1 MTTVFFDVR
10 DAVRGLCRDRAYAV
24 AVLLTLAL
32 TIGGSTAVFSI
43 VDGVLLKPLGYPDA
57 HRLVTI
63 QEGWNELRLLTSG
76 IEVNEQH
83 FEYWRQRAT
92 TFESMAQYIVL
103 PANLTGVGDATQ
115 IPVGRVSGSLFDVLR
130 VQAARGRALNPS
142 DEPSGRPEVAVI
154 SDACWRQRFA
164 ADPAIV
170 GRSIVLD
177 GKPRT
182 IVGVLGPEFRL
193 PTERLVS
200 SGEAFVPIHMDTER
214 VGWVGDHNNEAF
226 GRLRD
231 GVSLQQA
238 RAELDL
244 LQRRVSEIATNEA
257 KEPVSLTSV
266 VRPLSETVVG
276 RSRRGLLLLLGA
288 IAAVLLIAC
297 ANLANLSLTRA
308 IGRLRDAAIR
318 SAIGASRSRL
328 AVRSMVE
335 QVVLSLSGGAFG
347 LAVAWAAL
355 RVFVRTAPIDLPR
368 VNEVAIDARVLAF
381 AAAVST
387 IAGIAVSALPAW
399 RQSRVDVE
407 RQLRAGALT
416 TTSDRGGIRARAALL
431 TLQIGLSVA
440 LLVVTGLLAGSLVR
454 VMNVDRGFA
463 AEPVLLV
470 PVSLPANR
478 YPTEASL
485 IVAYDRLL
493 PAVRALPGVTSASVI
508 SAPPLSGSGQVNSVV
523 PAGSAL
529 PRSRHPSA
537 NYRFVGPEFFQTIG
551 IAVLRGRAF
560 TDAERPPAHMMP
572 ALISDRTA
580 QRLWPDQ
587 DALGKQFSRGIPGEA
602 GFEVVG
608 IVADAKLTS
617 LERTPPLMVYLPYW
631 WRSRMTTQLIVKTAG
646 DPAAIMPAVRRA
658 VSGVDDEI
666 AIGNAR
672 PLDELVGTSMA
683 GRRYQVQ
690 LFVAFAAVALF
701 IAVLGVYA
709 VTAYGV
715 SQRRRELNIRAALGA
730 SPAHVLGMVARQ
742 SGRPIVAG
750 LAAGMIG
757 ALALS
762 GVVASLLFEVQARD
776 PRILAAVTLI
786 VGAIAALATFVAA
799 RQGLTYDPAAA
810 LRED

>member
-1 MTTVFFDVR
+1 MFFDVR
-10 DAVRGLCRDRAYAV
+10 DALRGLRRDRAYAA
-24 AVLLTLAL
+24 AVVLTLAL

-43 VDGVLLKPLGYPDA
+43 VDGVLLKPLGYPEA

-63 QEGWNELRLLTSG
+63 QEGWNELRLLSSG

-83 FEYWRQRAT
+83 FEYWRGRAT

-103 PANLTGVGDATQ
+103 PANLTGAGDATQ
-115 IPVGRVSGSLFDVLR
+115 IPVGRVSGSFFDVLR
-130 VQAARGRALNPS
+130 VQAARGRVLNPS

-164 ADPAIV
+164 SDPAIV

-177 GKPRT
+177 GKPRI

-193 PTERLVS
+193 PTERLAS
-200 SGEAFVPIHMDTER
+200 SGEAFVPIHMDAER

-231 GVSLQQA
+231 GVSLEQA

-244 LQRRVSEIATNEA
+244 LQRRVSEIATRDA

-288 IAAVLLIAC
+288 IGAVLVIAC

-328 AVRSMVE
+328 IVRSMVE
-335 QVVLSLSGGAFG
+335 QVALSLSGGAFG

-368 VNEVAIDARVLAF
+368 VNEVAIDGRVLAF

-407 RQLRAGALT
+407 RTLRAGALT
-416 TTSDRGGIRARAALL
+416 TTSDRGGIRARGALL
-431 TLQIGLSVA
+431 ALQIALSLA

-463 AEPVLLV
+463 AERVLLV

-478 YPTEASL
+478 YPTEISL
-485 IVAYDRLL
+485 VAAYDRLL
-493 PAVRALPGVTSASVI
+493 PTVRALPGVTSASVI
-508 SAPPLSGSGQVNSVV
+508 SASPLSGSGQVNSVV
-523 PAGSAL
+523 PAGSTR
-529 PRSRHPSA
+529 PRSEQPSA
-537 NYRFVGPEFFQTIG
+537 NYRFVGPEFFQTMG
-551 IAVLRGRAF
+551 IAVLRGRTF

-631 WRSRMTTQLIVKTAG
+631 WRSRMTTQLVVKTAG
-646 DPAAIMPAVRRA
+646 DPAAIVPAVRRA
-658 VSGVDDEI
+658 VSGVDEEI

-672 PLDELVGTSMA
+672 PLEQLVGTSMA

-690 LFVAFAAVALF
+690 LFVAFGVVALF
-701 IAVLGVYA
+701 IAALGVYA

-730 SPAHVLGMVARQ
+730 RPGQVLGMVARQ
-742 SGRPIVAG
+742 SGGPIVAG
-750 LAAGMIG
+750 LAAGVIG
-757 ALALS
+757 AVALS
-762 GVVASLLFEVQARD
+762 GVVASLLFEVQASD
-776 PRILAAVTLI
+776 PRILAAITLM

>member
-1 MTTVFFDVR
+1 MFFDVR
-10 DAVRGLCRDRAYAV
+10 DALRGLRRDRAYAA
-24 AVLLTLAL
+24 AVVLTLAL

-43 VDGVLLKPLGYPDA
+43 VDGVLLKPLGYPEA

-63 QEGWNELRLLTSG
+63 QEGWNELRLLSSG

-83 FEYWRQRAT
+83 FEYWRGRAT

-103 PANLTGVGDATQ
+103 PANLTGAGDATQ
-115 IPVGRVSGSLFDVLR
+115 ILVGRVSGSFFDVLR
-130 VQAARGRALNPS
+130 VQAARGRVLNPS

-154 SDACWRQRFA
+154 SDAGWRQRFA
-164 ADPAIV
+164 SDPAIV

-177 GKPRT
+177 GKPRI

-200 SGEAFVPIHMDTER
+200 SGEAFVPIHMDAER

-231 GVSLQQA
+231 GVSLEQA

-244 LQRRVSEIATNEA
+244 LQRRVSEIATHEA

-288 IAAVLLIAC
+288 IGAVLLIAC

-308 IGRLRDAAIR
+308 TGRLRDAAIR

-328 AVRSMVE
+328 IVRAMVE
-335 QVVLSLSGGAFG
+335 QVALSLSGGAFG

-368 VNEVAIDARVLAF
+368 VNEVAIDGRVMAF
-381 AAAVST
+381 AAAVSA

-407 RQLRAGALT
+407 RTLRAGALT
-416 TTSDRGGIRARAALL
+416 TTSDRGGIRARGALL
-431 TLQIGLSVA
+431 ALQIALSLA

-454 VMNVDRGFA
+454 VINVDRGFA
-463 AEPVLLV
+463 AERVLLV

-478 YPTEASL
+478 YPTEISL
-485 IVAYDRLL
+485 VAAYDRLL
-493 PAVRALPGVTSASVI
+493 PTVRALPGVASASVI
-508 SAPPLSGSGQVNSVV
+508 SASPLSGSGQVNSVV
-523 PAGSAL
+523 PAGSTR
-529 PRSRHPSA
+529 PRSEQPSA
-537 NYRFVGPEFFQTIG
+537 NYRFVGPEFFQTMG
-551 IAVLRGRAF
+551 IAVLRGRTF
-560 TDAERPPAHMMP
+560 TNEERPPAHMMP

-631 WRSRMTTQLIVKTAG
+631 WRSRMTTQLVVKTAG

-658 VSGVDDEI
+658 VSGVDEEI

-672 PLDELVGTSMA
+672 PLEQLVGTSMA

-690 LFVAFAAVALF
+690 LFVAFGVVALF
-701 IAVLGVYA
+701 IAALGVYA

-730 SPAHVLGMVARQ
+730 QPGQVLGMVARQ
-742 SGRPIVAG
+742 SGGPIVAG
-750 LAAGMIG
+750 LAAGVIG
-757 ALALS
+757 AVGLS
-762 GVVASLLFEVQARD
+762 RVVASLLFEVQARD
-776 PRILAAVTLI
+776 PRILAAITLM
-786 VGAIAALATFVAA
+786 VGAVAALATFVAA
-799 RQGLTYDPAAA
+799 RQGLTYDPASA

>member
-1 MTTVFFDVR
+1 VATVFFDVR
-10 DAVRGLCRDRAYAV
+10 DALRSLRRDRAYAA
-24 AVLLTLAL
+24 AVVLTLAL

-43 VDGVLLKPLGYPDA
+43 VDGVLLKPLGYPEA

-63 QEGWNELRLLTSG
+63 QEGWNELRLLSSG
-76 IEVNEQH
+76 MEVNEQH
-83 FEYWRQRAT
+83 FEYWRGRAT

-103 PANLTGVGDATQ
+103 PANLTGAGDATQ
-115 IPVGRVSGSLFDVLR
+115 IPVGRVSGSFFEVLR
-130 VQAARGRALNPS
+130 VQAARGRVLKPS

-154 SDACWRQRFA
+154 SDVCWRQRFA
-164 ADPAIV
+164 SDPAIV

-200 SGEAFVPIHMDTER
+200 SGEAFVPIHMDAER

-231 GVSLQQA
+231 GVSLEQA

-244 LQRRVSEIATNEA
+244 LQLRVSEVATAEA

-276 RSRRGLLLLLGA
+276 RARRGLLLLLGA
-288 IAAVLLIAC
+288 IGAVLLIAC

-328 AVRSMVE
+328 IVRSMVE
-335 QVVLSLSGGAFG
+335 QLVLSLSGGACG

-368 VNEVAIDARVLAF
+368 VNEVTIDGRVLAF

-387 IAGIAVSALPAW
+387 IAGIVVSALPAW
-399 RQSRVDVE
+399 RQSRLDVE

-416 TTSDRGGIRARAALL
+416 TTSDRSGIRARGALL
-431 TLQIGLSVA
+431 ALQIGLSVA

-463 AEPVLLV
+463 AERVLLV
-470 PVSLPANR
+470 PLSLPANR
-478 YPTEASL
+478 YPTEVSL
-485 IVAYDRLL
+485 IAAYDRLL
-493 PAVRALPGVTSASVI
+493 PSVRALPSVTSASVI
-508 SAPPLSGSGQVNSVV
+508 SASPLSGSGQVNPVV
-523 PAGSAL
+523 PGGSTR
-529 PRSRHPSA
+529 PRSQHPSA
-537 NYRFVGPEFFQTIG
+537 NFRFVGPEFFQTMG

-560 TDAERPPAHMMP
+560 TDAERPPTHMMP
-572 ALISDRTA
+572 AMISDRTA

-631 WRSRMTTQLIVKTAG
+631 WRSRLTTQLVVKTAG

-672 PLDELVGTSMA
+672 PLEQLVGTSMA

-690 LFVAFAAVALF
+690 LFVAFGVVALF
-701 IAVLGVYA
+701 IAALGVYA

-730 SPAHVLGMVARQ
+730 QPAHILSMVARQ
-742 SGRPIVAG
+742 SGGPIVAG
-750 LAAGMIG
+750 LAAGAIG
-757 ALALS
+757 AVALS
-762 GVVASLLFEVQARD
+762 GVVDSLLFEVQARD
-776 PRILAAVTLI
+776 PRVLAAVTAT
-786 VGAIAALATFVAA
+786 VGAIAALATLIAA
-799 RQGLTYDPAAA
+799 RQSLTYEPVAA

>member
-1 MTTVFFDVR
+1 MATVFFDIR
-10 DAVRGLCRDRAYAV
+10 DALRGLRRDRAYAA
-24 AVLLTLAL
+24 AVVLTLAL

-43 VDGVLLKPLGYPDA
+43 VDGVLLKPLGYDEA
-57 HRLVTI
+57 QRLVSI
-63 QEGWNELRLLTSG
+63 QERWNELRLPSPG
-76 IEVNEQH
+76 IEINEQH
-83 FEYWRQRAT
+83 FEYWRKRAT

-103 PANLTGVGDATQ
+103 PANLTSAGDATQ
-115 IPVGRVSGSLFDVLR
+115 IPVGRVSGSFFGVLR
-130 VQAARGRALNPS
+130 VPAARGRVLNPS

-154 SDACWRQRFA
+154 SDSCWRQRFA
-164 ADPAIV
+164 SDPAIV

-193 PTERLVS
+193 PTERLVAP
-200 SGEAFVPIHMDTER
+200 GEAFVPIHMDAER
-214 VGWVGDHNNEAF
+214 VGWVGDHNNEAV
-226 GRLRD
+226 GRLRN
-231 GVSLQQA
+231 GVSLEQA

-244 LQRRVSEIATNEA
+244 LQRQVSEIATNEA

-276 RSRRGLLLLLGA
+276 QSRRGLLLLLGA
-288 IAAVLLIAC
+288 IGAVLLIAC

-328 AVRSMVE
+328 IVRSMVE
-335 QVVLSLSGGAFG
+335 QVALSLSGGALG
-347 LAVAWAAL
+347 LAVAWTAL

-368 VNEVAIDARVLAF
+368 VNEVAIDGRVLAF

-387 IAGIAVSALPAW
+387 IAGIAVAALPAW

-416 TTSDRGGIRARAALL
+416 TTSDRGGIRARAVLL
-431 TLQIGLSVA
+431 ALQIALSLA

-463 AEPVLLV
+463 AERVLLV
-470 PVSLPANR
+470 PVSLPLNR
-478 YPTEASL
+478 YPTEVSL
-485 IVAYDRLL
+485 IAAYDRLL
-493 PAVRALPGVTSASVI
+493 PTVRALPGVASVSLLSAS
-508 SAPPLSGSGQVNSVV
+508 PLSGSGQVNAVV
-523 PAGSAL
+523 PAGSTR
-529 PRSRHPSA
+529 PRSEHPSA
-537 NYRFVGPEFFQTIG
+537 NYRFVGPEFFETMG
-551 IAVLRGRAF
+551 ITVLRGRAF
-560 TDAERPPAHMMP
+560 TDAERPPTHLMP

-580 QRLWPDQ
+580 QRLWPGQ
-587 DALGKQFSRGIPGEA
+587 NALGKQFSRGIPGEA

-631 WRSRMTTQLIVKTAG
+631 WRSRLTTQLVVKTAG

-666 AIGNAR
+666 AIGGAR
-672 PLDELVGTSMA
+672 PLEQLVSTSMA
-683 GRRYQVQ
+683 GRRYQVR
-690 LFVAFAAVALF
+690 LFVAFGVVALF
-701 IAVLGVYA
+701 IAALGVYA

-730 SPAHVLGMVARQ
+730 QPAHVLGMVARQ
-742 SGRPIVAG
+742 SAGPVVAG
-750 LAAGMIG
+750 LATGVIG
-757 ALALS
+757 AVALS
-762 GVVASLLFEVQARD
+762 GAVASLLFEVQARD
-776 PRILAAVTLI
+776 PRILAAVTLT
-786 VGAIAALATFVAA
+786 VAGIAALATFVAA

>member
-1 MTTVFFDVR
+1 MATGFFDLR
-10 DAVRGLCRDRAYAV
+10 DAFRGLRRDRPYAV
-24 AVLLTLAL
+24 TVLVTLAL

-43 VDGVLLKPLGYPDA
+43 VDGVLLKPLGYPEA

-63 QEGWNELRLLTSG
+63 QEGWNELRLNSSG

-83 FEYWRQRAT
+83 FEYWRGRAT

-103 PANLTGVGDATQ
+103 PANLTGAGDATQ
-115 IPVGRVSGSLFDVLR
+115 IPVGRVSGSFFDVLR
-130 VQAARGRALNPS
+130 VQAARGRVLHPS

-154 SDACWRQRFA
+154 ADACWRQRFA
-164 ADPAIV
+164 SDPAIV

-177 GKPRT
+177 GKMRT

-200 SGEAFVPIHMDTER
+200 SGEAFVPIHMDAER

-231 GVSLQQA
+231 GVSPEQA

-257 KEPVSLTSV
+257 KEPVSLSSV

-288 IAAVLLIAC
+288 IGAVLLIAC

-308 IGRLRDAAIR
+308 IGRLREAAIR
-318 SAIGASRSRL
+318 SAIGASQSRL
-328 AVRSMVE
+328 IVRSMVE
-335 QVVLSLSGGAFG
+335 QVVLSLSGGVFG
-347 LAVAWAAL
+347 LAVAWVAL

-368 VNEVAIDARVLAF
+368 VNEVAIDGRVLAF

-399 RQSRVDVE
+399 RQSRVDLE

-416 TTSDRGGIRARAALL
+416 TTSDRGGIRARGALL
-431 TLQIGLSVA
+431 ALQIALSLA

-454 VMNVDRGFA
+454 VMNVDRGFT
-463 AEPVLLV
+463 AEGVLLV

-478 YPTEASL
+478 YPTEVSL
-485 IVAYDRLL
+485 IAAYDRLL
-493 PAVRALPGVTSASVI
+493 PMVRALPGVTSASVI
-508 SAPPLSGSGQVNSVV
+508 SASPLSGSGQVNAVV
-523 PAGSAL
+523 PAGSAR
-529 PRSRHPSA
+529 PRSEHPSA
-537 NYRFVGPEFFQTIG
+537 NYRFVGPEFFQTMG

-631 WRSRMTTQLIVKTAG
+631 WRSRMTTQLVVKTAG
-646 DPAAIMPAVRRA
+646 VPAAIMPAVRRA
-658 VSGVDDEI
+658 VNSVDDEI

-672 PLDELVGTSMA
+672 PLEQLVGTSMA

-690 LFVAFAAVALF
+690 LFVAFGVVALF
-701 IAVLGVYA
+701 IAALGVYA

-730 SPAHVLGMVARQ
+730 QPAHVLGMVARQ
-742 SGRPIVAG
+742 SGGPIIAGLVAG
-750 LAAGMIG
+750 VIG
-757 ALALS
+757 AVALS
-762 GVVASLLFEVQARD
+762 GVVASLLFDVQARD
-776 PRILAAVTLI
+776 PRILAAITLM

>member
-1 MTTVFFDVR
+1 MFFDVR
-10 DAVRGLCRDRAYAV
+10 DTLRGLRRDRAYAA
-24 AVLLTLAL
+24 AVVVTLAL

-43 VDGVLLKPLGYPDA
+43 VDGVLLKPLGYPEA

-63 QEGWNELRLLTSG
+63 QEGWNELRLLSSG

-83 FEYWRQRAT
+83 FEYWRGRAT

-103 PANLTGVGDATQ
+103 PANLTGAGDATQ
-115 IPVGRVSGSLFDVLR
+115 IPVGRVSGSFFDVLR
-130 VQAARGRALNPS
+130 VLAARGRVLNPS

-164 ADPAIV
+164 SDPAIV

-200 SGEAFVPIHMDTER
+200 SGEAFVPIHMDAER

-231 GVSLQQA
+231 GVSLEQA

-244 LQRRVSEIATNEA
+244 LQRRVSEIATREA
-257 KEPVSLTSV
+257 REPVSLTSV

-276 RSRRGLLLLLGA
+276 QSRRGLLLLLGA
-288 IAAVLLIAC
+288 ISAVLLIAC

-308 IGRLRDAAIR
+308 IGRLRDSAIR

-328 AVRSMVE
+328 IAGSMVE

-368 VNEVAIDARVLAF
+368 VNEVAIDGRVLAF
-381 AAAVST
+381 AAGVST

-407 RQLRAGALT
+407 RTLRAGALT
-416 TTSDRGGIRARAALL
+416 TTSDRGGIRARGVLLALQIALSLALL
-431 TLQIGLSVA
+431 A
-440 LLVVTGLLAGSLVR
+440 VTGLLAGSLVR

-463 AEPVLLV
+463 AERVLLV

-478 YPTEASL
+478 YPTEVSL
-485 IVAYDRLL
+485 VAAYDRLL
-493 PAVRALPGVTSASVI
+493 PTVRALPGVTSASVI
-508 SAPPLSGSGQVNSVV
+508 SASPLSGSGQVNAVV
-523 PAGSAL
+523 PAGSTR
-529 PRSRHPSA
+529 PRSEHPSA
-537 NYRFVGPEFFQTIG
+537 NYRFVGPEFFQTMG
-551 IAVLRGRAF
+551 IAVLRGRTF

-631 WRSRMTTQLIVKTAG
+631 WRSRMTTQLVVKTAG

-672 PLDELVGTSMA
+672 PLEQLVGTSMA

-690 LFVAFAAVALF
+690 LFVAFGVVALF
-701 IAVLGVYA
+701 IAALGVYA

-730 SPAHVLGMVARQ
+730 QPAQVLGMVARQ
-742 SGRPIVAG
+742 SGGPIVAG
-750 LAAGMIG
+750 LVAGVIG
-757 ALALS
+757 AVALS

-776 PRILAAVTLI
+776 PRIFAAVTLM
-786 VGAIAALATFVAA
+786 VGAIAALATLVAA
-799 RQGLTYDPAAA
+799 RQGLTYDPAAM